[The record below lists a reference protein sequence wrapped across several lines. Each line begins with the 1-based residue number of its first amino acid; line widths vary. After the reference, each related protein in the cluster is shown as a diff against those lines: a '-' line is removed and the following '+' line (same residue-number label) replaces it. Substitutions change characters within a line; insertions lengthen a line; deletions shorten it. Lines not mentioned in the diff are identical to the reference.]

1 MEKKWDFW
9 TYTVILG
16 LQIHQGAIV
25 RAKVYLTVTSKK
37 KKEKRK
43 KAKVY
48 LTVTSKKKKERKKE
62 RKKEKKY
69 RET

>member
-9 TYTVILG
+9 TYTVILA

-37 KKEKRK
+37 KKK
-43 KAKVY
+43 
-48 LTVTSKKKKERKKE
+48 
-62 RKKEKKY
+62 KKEKKRKKKKIQRNIAKHY
-69 RET
+69 KMYV